1 MKTLEELKSMTTED
15 IARYALQL
23 QEQLEQKQQEKI
35 AEQEKTIKQMET
47 TNYWYNNYLKLEGR
61 FKALVDTLR
70 NIATVS
76 EINN

>member
-23 QEQLEQKQQEKI
+23 QEQLEQKLQEI
-35 AEQEKTIKQMET
+35 IEEQGKTIKQIET
-47 TNYWYNNYLKLEGR
+47 TDYWYKNYIKLEGR
-61 FKALVDTLR
+61 FKALVDTFK
-70 NIATVS
+70 NIATVA